1 MAWNQPGG
9 QNNPWG
15 RRPGNGSRL
24 DQRVQEWQR
33 RLESLLRPGGRGEGG
48 GSLALTVALVALA
61 LWLASGFFQVKA
73 AERGVIQRFGKL
85 VDTRQQGWGW
95 RWPWPI
101 ETITKV
107 NVANVESTQYKS
119 RVLTA
124 DINLVDVIFEVQYQR
139 TDPIKVLFR
148 GVRNPEEALQEV
160 SESAIREIIGQ
171 SLLND
176 VLGKD
181 RPQVTA
187 RTKDLIQR
195 MLDFYNTG
203 LTVTTVNLTNVQ
215 VPEAVIPSQRDANK
229 ALADQERFERE
240 AQAYANGILPVA
252 QGAAARMQQEAEAYK
267 AQVIAIAEGQAS
279 RFTQLADQYAQA
291 PEVMRRR
298 LYLETIEN
306 VLGRSNKVLLD
317 SRAGTGGGN
326 ILYLPLD
333 KLMEQARS
341 RDTETASD
349 PSLRA
354 PPEQETV
361 TVDGRSR
368 GER

>member
-1 MAWNQPGG
+1 
-9 QNNPWG
+9 
-15 RRPGNGSRL
+15 
-24 DQRVQEWQR
+24 
-33 RLESLLRPGGRGEGG
+33 
-48 GSLALTVALVALA
+48 
-61 LWLASGFFQVKA
+61 
-73 AERGVIQRFGKL
+73 
-85 VDTRQQGWGW
+85 
-95 RWPWPI
+95 
-101 ETITKV
+101 
-107 NVANVESTQYKS
+107 
-119 RVLTA
+119 
-124 DINLVDVIFEVQYQR
+124 
-139 TDPIKVLFR
+139 
-148 GVRNPEEALQEV
+148 
-160 SESAIREIIGQ
+160 
-171 SLLND
+171 
-176 VLGKD
+176 
-181 RPQVTA
+181 
-187 RTKDLIQR
+187 
-195 MLDFYNTG
+195 
-203 LTVTTVNLTNVQ
+203 
-215 VPEAVIPSQRDANK
+215 RDANK